1 MAYDYPH
8 RHTKATGNDLKTRGS
23 NAIGADKLHDKNM
36 HAQVD
41 GLWATDAGSMHARQI
56 PELLLRPHLD
66 HLARVAL
73 AVRLEAEVPAHIPAQ
88 AEASKISSAT
98 VFMPAKTPY
107 FIVFSLATTAA
118 TACSRATS
126 IAQRIVS

>member
-1 MAYDYPH
+1 MQGYISTNSERKEQWRD
-8 RHTKATGNDLKTRGS
+8 DLEARGS
-23 NAIGADKLHDKNM
+23 DAIGPDKLHDEDM

-41 GLWATDAGSMHARQI
+41 GLGAADADRTHARQV

-88 AEASKISSAT
+88 EEA
-98 VFMPAKTPY
+98 P
-107 FIVFSLATTAA
+107 TT
-118 TACSRATS
+118 S
-126 IAQRIVS
+126 